1 MQFRMKHNRVYKN
14 ITVLVNIVK
23 KIYCDLQY

>member
-1 MQFRMKHNRVYKN
+1 MQFRMKHNRVFKN

-23 KIYCDLQY
+23 KYCDLQY